1 MIVKGKDL
9 SVDFLGVHFDN
20 PFVLAAAPPT
30 DDLDMVR
37 RGFDAGWA
45 GAVLKTTS
53 VPENPVDLAYP
64 MMSGMDHAGDRLVA
78 MGNID
83 LISEHHIDKIE
94 KRVEALKKEY
104 GDRKVVIASI
114 MGGSKD
120 QWQGLVH
127 RLEDVG
133 VDMIECSFSCPQGS
147 MGEEP
152 GMMLSQSIDA
162 TRRVAGWVKEAAK
175 RVPVVIKISPQVTS
189 IVKSAMAVKEGGAD
203 GICAANT
210 IPSLMGINVYSKV
223 PHPNVGG
230 VSTYSGMSGPA
241 IKNLT
246 LRTLAE
252 IRRGTGMPITATGG
266 PATWWDAVECMLV
279 GATTVQFCTAVMN
292 YGFDILDD
300 LAEGLAYYLHDMDL
314 DSPAQ
319 IVDGSLDRIVDH
331 DDLPRDIDPVA
342 WIDER
347 ICVGCE
353 LCHTACR
360 DGGHQAVR
368 LEGPDR
374 TPMISGKDCLGCNL
388 CVNLCPSH
396 AISLRPRKEV
406 VAEQESAT

>member
-1 MIVKGKDL
+1 MKVKGKDL
-9 SVDFLGVHFDN
+9 SIDFLGVHFAN
-20 PFVLAAAPPT
+20 PFILAAAPPT

-53 VPENPVDLAYP
+53 VPENLVDLAYP
-64 MMSGMDHAGDRLVA
+64 IMSGMDHAGERLVG

-83 LISEHHIDKIE
+83 LISEHPVTEVE
-94 KRVEALKKEY
+94 KRVAALKKEF
-104 GDRKVVIASI
+104 GDSRKVIASI
-114 MGGSKD
+114 MGGKKV
-120 QWQGLVH
+120 QWQGLV
-127 RLEDVG
+127 RGLEDAG

-162 TRRVAGWVKEAAK
+162 TRRVTGWVKEAAR
-175 RVPVVIKISPQVTS
+175 RVPVVIKISPQVTN
-189 IVKSAMAVKEGGAD
+189 IVKIANAVKEGGAD

-223 PHPNVGG
+223 PHPDVGG

-266 PATWWDAVECMLV
+266 PVTWWDAVEFMLV
-279 GATTVQFCTAVMN
+279 GASTVQFCTAVMH
-292 YGFDILDD
+292 YGYDIIDD
-300 LAEGLAYYLHDMDL
+300 LTEGLAYSLQDMGL
-314 DSPAQ
+314 DRPEE
-319 IVDGSLDRIVDH
+319 IIDGSLPKIVDH
-331 DDLPRDIDPVA
+331 DALPREFNPVA
-342 WIDER
+342 WVDER
-347 ICVGCE
+347 LCVGCD
-353 LCHTACR
+353 LCHTACS

-368 LEGPDR
+368 LPASGR
-374 TPMISGKDCLGCNL
+374 TPAVDGRDCVGCAL
-388 CVNLCPSH
+388 CVQVCPSH
-396 AISLRPRKEV
+396 AISLRPRAEV
-406 VAEQESAT
+406 LAEQETS